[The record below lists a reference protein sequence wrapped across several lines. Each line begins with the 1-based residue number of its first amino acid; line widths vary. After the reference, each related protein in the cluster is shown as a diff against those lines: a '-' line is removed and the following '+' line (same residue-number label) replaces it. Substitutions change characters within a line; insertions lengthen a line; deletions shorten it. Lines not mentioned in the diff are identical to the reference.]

1 MALYLNKQKDGKM
14 IKFNLTQT
22 NLPLL
27 ISKLKELNFKKIWK
41 VTISESKSLRSLSQ
55 NDRYW
60 IMLKELGD
68 YLGYSDI
75 ELHDLLKWKYLST
88 QKEIAGQ
95 LITVIKSTSS
105 LTTDEFSEYN
115 ANIERFANEFGFKF
129 PYDISQY

>member
-1 MALYLNKQKDGKM
+1 M
-14 IKFNLTQT
+14 
-22 NLPLL
+22 PLL

-41 VTISESKSLRSLSQ
+41 VTISESKPLRSLSQ

-105 LTTDEFSEYN
+105 LTTDEFSKYN

-129 PYDISQY
+129 PHDISQY